1 MGEAIISRTLESD
14 ILVVQ
19 ETGTS
24 TTDVMSQKAVTDELN
39 NKVDKVEGK
48 GLSTNDFTTE
58 DKEKLDNAVPN
69 TRTVNAKPLTSDI
82 VLTADNIGALPDTTV
97 IPTKTS
103 ELQNDSGFLTQFI
116 ETDPTVP
123 AWAKSPNKPV
133 YTASEINAVP
143 TTRTVNSKQL
153 TSDVVLT
160 PEDIGALPTSFS
172 NHTHSADN
180 ITSGVFPI
188 SRGGTGSDT
197 PEYARS
203 NLDVYSKA
211 EVDFKL
217 SASNLGSILYPV
229 GSIYLSVN
237 STNPQNLFGG
247 TWVSWGSGR
256 VPIGI
261 NTSDGNFNAVEKTGG
276 SKSHGHQLG
285 DNCCAMIGAD
295 YENAA
300 SIAYAGTNYGEKKG
314 TTYTLQSTI
323 ITKQAQRAHNTRLNG
338 KTDNAA
344 TLPPYITC
352 YMWKRTA

>member
-1 MGEAIISRTLESD
+1 MGEAIISRTLENE

-180 ITSGVFPI
+180 ITSGVLPV
-188 SRGGTGSDT
+188 SRGGTGSNT

-217 SASNLGSILYPV
+217 SASNLGNILYPV

-237 STNPQNLFGG
+237 STNPQYLFGG
-247 TWVSWGSGR
+247 TWEQIKDRFLLGAGDSYYAGL
-256 VPIGI
+256 
-261 NTSDGNFNAVEKTGG
+261 TGG
-276 SKSHGHQLG
+276 EAMHTLTQNEMPQHSHRVNKSPTEQRWSVEDGYWANFRCGTSNTIGG
-285 DNCCAMIGAD
+285 DI
-295 YENAA
+295 
-300 SIAYAGTNYGEKKG
+300 
-314 TTYTLQSTI
+314 YTQSSGGG
-323 ITKQAQRAHNTRLNG
+323 QAHNNM
-338 KTDNAA
+338 
-344 TLPPYITC
+344 PPYVAV
-352 YMWKRTA
+352 YMWKRIA

>member
-48 GLSTNDFTTE
+48 GLSTNDFTAE
-58 DKEKLDNAVPN
+58 DKEKLD
-69 TRTVNAKPLTSDI
+69 
-82 VLTADNIGALPDTTV
+82 
-97 IPTKTS
+97 
-103 ELQNDSGFLTQFI
+103 
-116 ETDPTVP
+116 
-123 AWAKSPNKPV
+123 
-133 YTASEINAVP
+133 NAVP
-143 TTRTVNSKQL
+143 TTRTVNSKPL
-153 TSDVVLT
+153 TSDIVLT

-180 ITSGVFPI
+180 ITSGVLPV

-217 SASNLGSILYPV
+217 SASNLGNILYPV

-237 STNPQNLFGG
+237 STNPQYLFGG
-247 TWVSWGSGR
+247 TWVQWGSGR
-256 VPIGI
+256 VPVGI
-261 NTSDGNFNAVEKTGG
+261 NTSDGSFNTVEKTGG
-276 SKSHGHQLG
+276 SKEHRHEFRIGMHWYYGAACGEGAYNSTGAYRFSDGNYDGWARELAAINVTLNTNTTTSTKTGSANGKWSKG
-285 DNCCAMIGAD
+285 DTANT
-295 YENAA
+295 
-300 SIAYAGTNYGEKKG
+300 S
-314 TTYTLQSTI
+314 TLQ
-323 ITKQAQRAHNTRLNG
+323 
-338 KTDNAA
+338 
-344 TLPPYITC
+344 PYITC
-352 YMWKRTA
+352 YMWKRTT

>member
-1 MGEAIISRTLESD
+1 MGEAIISRTLEND

-48 GLSTNDFTTE
+48 GLSTNDFTAE
-58 DKEKLDNAVPN
+58 DKEKLDNAVPT

-82 VLTADNIGALPDTTV
+82 
-97 IPTKTS
+97 
-103 ELQNDSGFLTQFI
+103 
-116 ETDPTVP
+116 
-123 AWAKSPNKPV
+123 
-133 YTASEINAVP
+133 
-143 TTRTVNSKQL
+143 
-153 TSDVVLT
+153 VLT

-211 EVDFKL
+211 EIDFKL
-217 SASNLGSILYPV
+217 SASNLGNILYPV

-247 TWVSWGSGR
+247 TWVSWGIGR

-261 NTSDGNFNAVEKTGG
+261 NTGDGDFNTVERTGG
-276 SKSHGHQLG
+276 NKSHEHLLDGTG
-285 DNCCAMIGAD
+285 AAMIGSD
-295 YENAA
+295 EQAA
-300 SIAYAGTNYGEKKG
+300 NTIAYSATNIGVKTGTIYTVVGTNATPK
-314 TTYTLQSTI
+314 
-323 ITKQAQRAHNTRLNG
+323 AQRAHNTGLTGWTNS
-338 KTDNAA
+338 TA
-344 TLPPYITC
+344 TLLPYITC